1 MFYDK
6 HLTADEQSGCHISS
20 ASLKAL
26 QSRGYVR
33 MPQSKLS
40 FFRNRLGQTENYR
53 TPVSL
58 YSHTNHSSPTTVEE
72 CAISTLWKT
81 PPVFIELIFSALSLL
96 ENTLVHGAMKQVMKD
111 EAHAQVAQIGHEAA
125 L

>member
-1 MFYDK
+1 
-6 HLTADEQSGCHISS
+6 
-20 ASLKAL
+20 
-26 QSRGYVR
+26 

-53 TPVSL
+53 TAVSL

-96 ENTLVHGAMKQVMKD
+96 ENTLVHGAMKQVN
-111 EAHAQVAQIGHEAA
+111 ERRSPSAGRANRHEAA